1 MAKIKLM
8 SHLVAGYPTDE
19 LSLTA
24 ARALVDG
31 GADILEIQLA
41 FSDPSADG
49 PAIQGAC
56 TTVLNRG
63 YKSADGLS
71 LIKKIHDEFP
81 KIPIYLMSYGS
92 LIFTPGVKNF
102 CKRAADSGV
111 SGMIIPDLPF
121 DFDEGLTE
129 ACKENGM
136 ENIPVASP
144 SMSEERLNKMAN
156 AGFKYIYAALRTGIT
171 GTDTTIDQ
179 GTIDFIKKV
188 AQGGSLVYGGF
199 GISKGEQSKALAPY
213 VEGVV
218 AGSVFVRTINA
229 NCGDKDALTGGN
241 FFHSFYDRNCNVFA
255 ALPSLHAAYP
265 LVALV
270 YSLCSRSPRWLTAVL
285 VFVSV
290 GIWFTAVYTA
300 HHYVIDVL
308 AGILTTFA
316 GIALFELITR
326 KTRWGHN
333 TFTHYTHW
341 IS

>member
-56 TTVLNRG
+56 TTVLGRG

-92 LIFTPGVKNF
+92 LVFTPGVKNF

-144 SMSEERLNKMAN
+144 SMSEERLKKMAN

-188 AQGGSLVYGGF
+188 ASGGSLVYGGF

-218 AGSVFVRTINA
+218 AGSVFVRTISA
-229 NCGDKDALTGGN
+229 NCGDKDALYKAVKEKALELTGQ
-241 FFHSFYDRNCNVFA
+241 A
-255 ALPSLHAAYP
+255 
-265 LVALV
+265 
-270 YSLCSRSPRWLTAVL
+270 
-285 VFVSV
+285 
-290 GIWFTAVYTA
+290 
-300 HHYVIDVL
+300 
-308 AGILTTFA
+308 
-316 GIALFELITR
+316 
-326 KTRWGHN
+326 
-333 TFTHYTHW
+333 
-341 IS
+341 